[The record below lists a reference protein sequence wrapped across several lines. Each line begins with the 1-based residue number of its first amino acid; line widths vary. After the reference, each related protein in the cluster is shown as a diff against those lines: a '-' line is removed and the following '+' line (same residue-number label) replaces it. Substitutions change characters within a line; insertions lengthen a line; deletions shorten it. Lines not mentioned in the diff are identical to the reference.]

1 MKKYKGYLIDLDGT
15 IYQGKI
21 KIPAAKRFVE
31 RLQKNQIPFLFVTN
45 NTTKQPADV
54 VKNLADNHDI
64 FVNESNVYT
73 SGQATTEYLLND
85 VVKHGL
91 TKSAYVIGEKGLKQ
105 LLTENGF
112 DLYSSNPSYVVV
124 ALDRDLTYQKLAQA
138 VLYVNAGIKFIGT
151 NADTLIPSE
160 QGMIPSAGAIIDS
173 VRYATH
179 TNPFII
185 GKPNDLIVNNAV
197 KRMGLQKD
205 EVVMVGDNYDTD
217 ISAGIKA
224 GVDTL
229 LVYSGVSKRDEVAK
243 LPNKPTNEIDNFDEW
258 IL

>member
-31 RLQKNQIPFLFVTN
+31 RLQKKGIPFLFVTN
-45 NTTKQPADV
+45 NTTKKPADV
-54 VKNLADNHDI
+54 VNNLSDNHDI
-64 FVNESNVYT
+64 FVNEANVYT
-73 SGQATTEYLLND
+73 SGQATAEYLSND
-85 VVKHGL
+85 AHNHDLAK
-91 TKSAYVIGEKGLKQ
+91 TAYVIGEKGLKQ
-105 LLTENGF
+105 LLTEDGF
-112 DLYSSNPSYVVV
+112 DLYSSEPNYVVV

-138 VLYVNAGIKFIGT
+138 VLYVNAGVKFIGT

-179 TNPFII
+179 TDPFII
-185 GKPNDLIVNNAV
+185 GKPSDLIVNNAV
-197 KRMGLQKD
+197 KLMGLKKN

-217 ISAGIKA
+217 IAAGMKA

-229 LVYSGVSKRDEVAK
+229 LVYSGVSKRDEIAK
-243 LPNKPTNEIDNFDEW
+243 LAKQPTSEIDNFDEW

>member
-1 MKKYKGYLIDLDGT
+1 MKKYRGYLIDLDGT

-31 RLQKNQIPFLFVTN
+31 RLQDKQIPFLFVTN
-45 NTTKQPADV
+45 NTTKKPADV
-54 VKNLADNHDI
+54 VKNLAENHDI
-64 FVNESNVYT
+64 FVDESNIYT
-73 SGQATTEYLLND
+73 SGQATAQYLVND
-85 VVKHGL
+85 AAEHNLAKR
-91 TKSAYVIGEKGLKQ
+91 AYVIGENGLKQ

-112 DLYSSNPSYVVV
+112 DLYSSKPSYVVV

-138 VLYVNAGIKFIGT
+138 VLYVNEGVKFIGT

-173 VRYATH
+173 VRYATQ
-179 TNPFII
+179 TDPFII

-197 KRMGLQKD
+197 QRMGLQKD
-205 EVVMVGDNYDTD
+205 EVVMVGDNYHTD
-217 ISAGIKA
+217 IAAGIKA

-229 LVYSGVSKRDEVAK
+229 LVYSGVSKREEIARVEQ
-243 LPNKPTNEIDNFDEW
+243 KPTNEIDNFDEW